1 MLGQHLEYVSTFG
14 GKYQPL
20 VGRVKY
26 DRPFMD
32 NIVRKK
38 DTIFAE
44 YCEEGKL

>member
-1 MLGQHLEYVSTFG
+1 M
-14 GKYQPL
+14 

-44 YCEEGKL
+44 YCEEGKLCDHRVYKKEKITWQTR